1 MRARQTLK
9 MMMALSV
16 GFALSGGGAG
26 AAFAQDRVTEKVVI
40 KKRTLIDFSDVNIEG
55 ELRKPDGL
63 YFGSRKKTRFDKMI
77 NIRPHFNSEIAASM
91 DQL

>member
-1 MRARQTLK
+1 

-16 GFALSGGGAG
+16 GFALSGGGV
-26 AAFAQDRVTEKVVI
+26 AFAQDRVTEKVVI